1 MANRLIL
8 SRLDKITLVRKGKA
22 TAKHPDLR
30 SGVVEVVKAQP
41 VAKAGAAVSRWA
53 SGRWG

>member
-1 MANRLIL
+1 MTQRLIL
-8 SRLDKITLVRKGKA
+8 DRLDRITLVRKGRA

-41 VAKAGAAVSRWA
+41 VAKAGAVARWS